1 MAKYFNLFPKT
12 YYVGNNDILSVLT
25 NLTTRFNFEK
35 TFKEN
40 TSVFYKY
47 EIKYSDTPEGIAYK
61 LYGSSERHWMVLML
75 NDIVNPQYDW
85 PLDQRSLIR
94 FIESK
99 YSVNADTANGQSG
112 LEWSQANIKEY
123 YKIVTKTD
131 LRTNTVVV
139 EKFETDANTYTNTAT
154 SITNVTLE
162 DATPS
167 TITISKETK
176 SYYDYEVETNDTK
189 RTIKLLK
196 PEFVP
201 AVEDE
206 FRRVIK

>member
-1 MAKYFNLFPKT
+1 MSKYFNYFPQT
-12 YYVGNNDILSVLT
+12 LYQLTQNNADVALKLT
-25 NLTTRFNFEK
+25 SRFNFENE
-35 TFKEN
+35 FKN
-40 TSVFYKY
+40 NIAVSY
-47 EIKYSDTPEGIAYK
+47 EYDIQDGDTPEIIADK
-61 LYGSSERHWMVLML
+61 LYGSPERHWIVLMF
-75 NDIVNPQYDW
+75 NDIVDPQVDW
-85 PLDQRSLIR
+85 PLDQRTLIQ

-99 YSVNADTANGQSG
+99 YKANANSGQTGLSWAQSHSHSYYIVETRTTDTSG
-112 LEWSQANIKEY
+112 DYIQ
-123 YKIVTKTD
+123 TK
-131 LRTNTVVV
+131 V
-139 EKFETDANTYTNTAT
+139 ETDANTYTNTVT

-162 DATPS
+162 DNTPI

>member
-1 MAKYFNLFPKT
+1 MSKYFNYFPQT
-12 YYVGNNDILSVLT
+12 LYQLTQNSADIALKLT
-25 NLTTRFNFEK
+25 ARFNFEK

-40 TSVFYKY
+40 TAVSY
-47 EIKYSDTPEGIAYK
+47 EYDIQDGDTPEIIADK
-61 LYGSSERHWMVLML
+61 LYGSPERHWIVLMF
-75 NDIVNPQYDW
+75 NDIVDPQVDW
-85 PLDQRSLIR
+85 PLDQRTLIQ

-99 YSVNADTANGQSG
+99 YKANANSGQTGLSWAQSHSHSYYIVETRTTDTSG
-112 LEWSQANIKEY
+112 DYIQ
-123 YKIVTKTD
+123 TK
-131 LRTNTVVV
+131 V
-139 EKFETDANTYTNTAT
+139 ETDANTYTNTVT

-162 DATPS
+162 DNTPI

>member
-1 MAKYFNLFPKT
+1 MSKYFNYFPQT
-12 YYVGNNDILSVLT
+12 LYQLTQNSADIALKLT
-25 NLTTRFNFEK
+25 ARFNFEK

-40 TSVFYKY
+40 TAVSY
-47 EIKYSDTPEGIAYK
+47 EYDIQDGDTPEIIADK
-61 LYGSSERHWMVLML
+61 LYGSPERHWIVLL
-75 NDIVNPQYDW
+75 FNDIVDPQVDW
-85 PLDQRSLIR
+85 PLDQRTLIR

-99 YSVNADTANGQSG
+99 YKASANSGQTGLSWAQSHNHSYYIVETRTTDTSG
-112 LEWSQANIKEY
+112 DYIQ
-123 YKIVTKTD
+123 TK
-131 LRTNTVVV
+131 V
-139 EKFETDANTYTNTAT
+139 ETDANTYTNTAT

-162 DATPS
+162 DNTPI